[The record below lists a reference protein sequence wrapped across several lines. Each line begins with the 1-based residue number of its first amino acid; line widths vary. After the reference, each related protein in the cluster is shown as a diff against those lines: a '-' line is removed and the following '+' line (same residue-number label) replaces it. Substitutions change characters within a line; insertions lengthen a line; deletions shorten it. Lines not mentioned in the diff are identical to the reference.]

1 MILPRKTNSPIA
13 LIVLVA
19 FLTAGCIG
27 PFTLSRGLGRW
38 NAQVGNKWE
47 AQLVFLGLVVLHAYQ
62 ITGLIDLIILNPI
75 VFWKAPNSGA
85 MIDHAAAEIPLGKNR
100 RALLTF
106 SENEESLRADLFEQ
120 GERIDSFRVTRNTD
134 GSMSAENIDG
144 NFFYQS
150 HPVHSGIRQVNGR
163 GGIGLFSYSPEL
175 IDRRVLDAGG
185 GGGLPSADASADAG
199 RATSGRS

>member
-1 MILPRKTNSPIA
+1 MILPRKVNSPIA
-13 LIVLVA
+13 LTVLVA

-75 VFWKAPNSGA
+75 AFWKAPNSGA
-85 MIDHAAAEIPLGKNR
+85 MIDPAAEIPLGKNR
-100 RALLTF
+100 HALLTF

-120 GERIDSFRVTRNTD
+120 GERIDSFRVTRNSD

-144 NFFYQS
+144 KFFYQS
-150 HPVHSGIRQVNGR
+150 HQVHTGIRQVNGR
-163 GGIGLFSYSPEL
+163 GGIGLFSYSPEM
-175 IDRRVLDAGG
+175 IDRPFLAAGG
-185 GGGLPSADASADAG
+185 GGGLPSADASADG